1 MQALRPLLRQLFAAD
16 PDISQHQQ
24 AVAETQFTKQFQP
37 PPQAQPLSETPL
49 LITRVDA
56 IPYVAGQTRLVFV
69 TERGRIIQLG
79 VRRRPAHFLC
89 KLIAGCI
96 RLRSITLHLFAAPPA
111 PI

>member
-49 LITRVDA
+49 LITRVELTNVCSA
-56 IPYVAGQTRLVFV
+56 SGASG
-69 TERGRIIQLG
+69 
-79 VRRRPAHFLC
+79 
-89 KLIAGCI
+89 GC
-96 RLRSITLHLFAAPPA
+96 
-111 PI
+111 